1 MGECFPINS
10 ESLSSAKTE
19 GVYVFQDETEI
30 CLFLFKKLS
39 PLQMDI
45 ALPNEKGKE
54 CAANYFIGIFRKGF
68 DYLGKTEY
76 DGITRIMCDKEMY
89 NLEDPYTNICDSFV
103 NFSEDEYLK
112 YKSFAKKHMETFY
125 KIEEYVE

>member
-10 ESLSSAKTE
+10 ESPSAKTE
-19 GVYVFQDETEI
+19 GVYVFQDETET

-45 ALPNEKGKE
+45 ALPNEKDKE

-76 DGITRIMCDKEMY
+76 DGITRIMRDTKMY

-103 NFSEDEYLK
+103 NFSEDEYIK